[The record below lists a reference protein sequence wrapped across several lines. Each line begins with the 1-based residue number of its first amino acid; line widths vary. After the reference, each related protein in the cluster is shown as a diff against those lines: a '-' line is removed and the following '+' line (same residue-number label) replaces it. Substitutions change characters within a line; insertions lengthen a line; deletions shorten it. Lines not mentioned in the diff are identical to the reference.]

1 MALVQLIDCY
11 QLTMKPKSKGRL
23 LGQHEAASCYD
34 FTMLRQALS
43 LAHNSLIDNVSVDHH
58 GNDSMSLENKSTA
71 SCVYDF
77 SKVAE
82 ALAIMDKEAL
92 DALPFGQ
99 RRKDYSKSINKNR
112 DDEKAAADDLALG
125 QRLVIGRRS
134 SRTKKNRNDELL
146 NVKKAVHKKVLKDI
160 KTKRWQN
167 MFILTLKSLKKCS

>member
-1 MALVQLIDCY
+1 MQLIECY
-11 QLTMKPKSKGRL
+11 QLTMKPKSRGRS

-34 FTMLRQALS
+34 FTMLREALS
-43 LAHNSLIDNVSVDHH
+43 LAHNSLIGNVAVDHH
-58 GNDSMSLENKSTA
+58 GNDSMSLQNKSTA

-82 ALAIMDKEAL
+82 ALAIMDKEVL
-92 DALPFGQ
+92 DALPFSQ
-99 RRKDYSKSINKNR
+99 RRKAFSKSLNKNR

-134 SRTKKNRNDELL
+134 FSRTKKNRDDELL
-146 NVKKAVHKKVLKDI
+146 KVKKAVHKKVLKEI

-167 MFILTLKSLKKCS
+167 MFMLTLKSLKKCS